1 MKKIAVVGKKNGW
14 SSEKLAE
21 TVLEMTGHGLL
32 IEMDKVSLDLKTGK
46 AWYRDTDLTTLDAL
60 MIKKIGGRY
69 SPKHLDRLEILRYLH
84 ERGLPVFSSPNSI
97 MRVLDRLSCTVSLR
111 LADIPMPPTTITED
125 IDEALDAVER
135 YGEAVFKPLYTSK
148 ARGMKVIERG
158 NEARRNI
165 INFKLDNPLMYIQ
178 QKIDLNGRDLGV
190 VFLGGEYLTTYARKK
205 ESNSWTT
212 STYYGGKYE
221 TYEPKQSTIDIAQK
235 ANDLFKLDFTS
246 VDVVETDN
254 GPVVFEVSA
263 FGGFRGIQESSGM
276 DAARLYVEYVLKR
289 LEP

>member
-1 MKKIAVVGKKNGW
+1 MKKIAVVGTKNGW

-21 TVLEMTGHGLL
+21 TVMEMTGYGLL

-60 MIKKIGGRY
+60 IIKKIGGHY
-69 SPKHLDRLEILRYLH
+69 SPNHLDRLEILRYLYG
-84 ERGLPVFSSPNSI
+84 RGLPIFSSPNSI

-158 NEARRNI
+158 NEARRHI

-221 TYEPKQSTIDIAQK
+221 AYEPKQSTIDIAQK

-276 DAARLYVEYVLKR
+276 DAARLYVEYVLQR
-289 LEP
+289 LES